1 MQELK
6 IKLSYMIEETDFETF
21 LYISKNKYQIFV
33 YDKNN
38 LKNLYDEELNSG
50 NEIELNI
57 LSKFLN
63 DNIYKIEKILK
74 IFIRNIILI
83 IEDDKVLDIGIS
95 LKKKN
100 YEKNIDQ
107 KYLENSLVE
116 VKDIFKE
123 NYQDLI
129 IMHMIIVEKE
139 NNFLLNNANNKD
151 DYLFLEVN
159 FISIPNNFTFN
170 FDKLL
175 ENYQI
180 KIKRYMSGSY
190 IKSFF
195 DEEPME
201 LFVMANKLNDGLN
214 KNEIQ
219 LVSKSK
225 ENKGF
230 FEKFFQL
237 FS

>member
-1 MQELK
+1 
-6 IKLSYMIEETDFETF
+6 MIENSDFETF

-38 LKNLYDEELNSG
+38 LKKLYHEEIG
-50 NEIELNI
+50 NNDEIELNI
-57 LSKFLN
+57 LSKFID
-63 DNIYKIEKILK
+63 DNIFKIEKMIK
-74 IFIRNIILI
+74 NFIRNIILI
-83 IEDDKVLDIGIS
+83 IQDDKVLDIGIS
-95 LKKKN
+95 LKKKI

-107 KYLENSLVE
+107 KQLENSLVE
-116 VKDIFKE
+116 IKDIFKE

-129 IMHMIIVEKE
+129 IMHMIIIEKE
-139 NNFLLNNANNKD
+139 NNFSLNNDNKND

-159 FISIPNNFTFN
+159 FISIPNNFTLN

-175 ENYQI
+175 ENHQI
-180 KIKRYMSGSY
+180 KIKRYMSAGY

-195 DEEPME
+195 DKESME

-214 KNEIQ
+214 KNEVQ
-219 LVSKSK
+219 LVSKNK

>member
-1 MQELK
+1 
-6 IKLSYMIEETDFETF
+6 MIENSDFETF
-21 LYISKNKYQIFV
+21 LYISENKYQIFV

-38 LKNLYDEELNSG
+38 LKNLYHEEIEN
-50 NEIELNI
+50 NDEIELNI
-57 LSKFLN
+57 LSKFI
-63 DNIYKIEKILK
+63 DENIYKIEKMIK
-74 IFIRNIILI
+74 NFIRNIILI

-107 KYLENSLVE
+107 TQLENSLVE

-129 IMHMIIVEKE
+129 IMHMIIVKKK
-139 NNFLLNNANNKD
+139 NSFLLNNANNND

-159 FISIPNNFTFN
+159 FISISNKFTFN
-170 FDKLL
+170 FNKLL
-175 ENYQI
+175 DNHQI
-180 KIKRYMSGSY
+180 KIKRYMSGDY

-195 DEEPME
+195 DKESKEP
-201 LFVMANKLNDGLN
+201 LDLSVMANKLNDGLN
-214 KNEIQ
+214 KNEVQ
-219 LVSKSK
+219 LVPKGK

>member
-1 MQELK
+1 
-6 IKLSYMIEETDFETF
+6 MIENSDFETF

-38 LKNLYDEELNSG
+38 LKNLYNKEIENN

-57 LSKFLN
+57 LSKFLD
-63 DNIYKIEKILK
+63 DNIYKIEKMIK
-74 IFIRNIILI
+74 NFIRNIILI
-83 IEDDKVLDIGIS
+83 VEDEKVLNIGIS

-100 YEKNIDQ
+100 YKKNINQ
-107 KYLENSLVE
+107 KLLENSLVE
-116 VKDIFKE
+116 IKDIFKE
-123 NYQDLI
+123 NYQDLL

-139 NNFLLNNANNKD
+139 NNFLLNNANNND

-170 FDKLL
+170 YDKLL
-175 ENYQI
+175 ENHQI
-180 KIKRYMSGSY
+180 NIKRYMSDGY

-195 DEEPME
+195 DIELKDLIE

-214 KNEIQ
+214 KNEVQ
-219 LVSKSK
+219 LVSKNK

>member
-1 MQELK
+1 
-6 IKLSYMIEETDFETF
+6 MIENSDFETF
-21 LYISKNKYQIFV
+21 LYISKSKYQICV

-38 LKNLYDEELNSG
+38 LKNLYSEEIGYSD
-50 NEIELNI
+50 EIELNT
-57 LSKFLN
+57 LSKFLD
-63 DNIYKIEKILK
+63 DNIYKIEKK
-74 IFIRNIILI
+74 IKNFIRNIILI
-83 IEDDKVLDIGIS
+83 VEDDKILEIGIS

-100 YEKNIDQ
+100 YEKNENQ
-107 KYLENSLVE
+107 KQLENSLVE

-123 NYQDLI
+123 NYQDLL
-129 IMHMIIVEKE
+129 IMHMVIVEKE
-139 NNFLLNNANNKD
+139 NNFLLNNANNND

-159 FISIPNNFTFN
+159 FISIPNKFTFY

-175 ENYQI
+175 ENHQI
-180 KIKRYMSGSY
+180 NIKRYMSGDY

-195 DEEPME
+195 DIESKESME

-214 KNEIQ
+214 KNEIE
-219 LVSKSK
+219 LISKSK
-225 ENKGF
+225 ENRGF

>member
-1 MQELK
+1 
-6 IKLSYMIEETDFETF
+6 MIENSDFETF
-21 LYISKNKYQIFV
+21 LYISKSKYQIFV

-38 LKNLYDEELNSG
+38 LKNLYNEEIGYSD
-50 NEIELNI
+50 EIELNT
-57 LSKFLN
+57 LSKFLD
-63 DNIYKIEKILK
+63 DNIYKIEKK
-74 IFIRNIILI
+74 IKNFIRNIILI
-83 IEDDKVLDIGIS
+83 VEDDKILEIGIS

-100 YEKNIDQ
+100 YEKNENQ
-107 KYLENSLVE
+107 KQLENSLVE

-123 NYQDLI
+123 NYQDLL
-129 IMHMIIVEKE
+129 IMHMVIVEKE
-139 NNFLLNNANNKD
+139 NNFLLNNANNND

-159 FISIPNNFTFN
+159 FISIPNKFTFN

-175 ENYQI
+175 ENHHI
-180 KIKRYMSGSY
+180 NIKRYMSGDY

-195 DEEPME
+195 DKESKESME
-201 LFVMANKLNDGLN
+201 LLLMANKLNDGLN
-214 KNEIQ
+214 KNEVQ
-219 LVSKSK
+219 LVSKNR

>member
-1 MQELK
+1 
-6 IKLSYMIEETDFETF
+6 MIENSDFETF

-38 LKNLYDEELNSG
+38 LKNLYHEEIEN
-50 NEIELNI
+50 NDEIELNI
-57 LSKFLN
+57 LSKFID
-63 DNIYKIEKILK
+63 DNIYKIEKMIK
-74 IFIRNIILI
+74 NFIGNIILI

-107 KYLENSLVE
+107 KQLENSLVE

-139 NNFLLNNANNKD
+139 NSFLLNNVNSND

-159 FISIPNNFTFN
+159 FISISNNFIFN
-170 FDKLL
+170 FNKLL
-175 ENYQI
+175 ENHQI
-180 KIKRYMSGSY
+180 KIKRYMSGGY

-195 DEEPME
+195 DKETRESLE

-214 KNEIQ
+214 KNEVQ
-219 LVSKSK
+219 LVSKGI

>member
-1 MQELK
+1 
-6 IKLSYMIEETDFETF
+6 MIENSDFETF

-38 LKNLYDEELNSG
+38 LKNLYSKEIGYSD
-50 NEIELNI
+50 EIEFNN
-57 LSKFLN
+57 LSKFLD
-63 DNIYKIEKILK
+63 DNIYKIEKK
-74 IFIRNIILI
+74 IKNFIRSIILI
-83 IEDDKVLDIGIS
+83 IEDDKILEIGIS

-100 YEKNIDQ
+100 YEKSENQ
-107 KYLENSLVE
+107 KQLENSLVE

-123 NYQDLI
+123 NYQDLL
-129 IMHMIIVEKE
+129 IMHMVLVEKE
-139 NNFLLNNANNKD
+139 NNISINDAIKG

-159 FISIPNNFTFN
+159 FISIPCQFTFN

-175 ENYQI
+175 ENHQI
-180 KIKRYMSGSY
+180 NIKRYMSGDY

-195 DEEPME
+195 DIESKESME

-219 LVSKSK
+219 LISKSK
-225 ENKGF
+225 ENRGF

>member
-1 MQELK
+1 
-6 IKLSYMIEETDFETF
+6 MIENSDFETF

-38 LKNLYDEELNSG
+38 LKNLYHEEIEN
-50 NEIELNI
+50 NDEIELNI
-57 LSKFLN
+57 LSKFID
-63 DNIYKIEKILK
+63 DNIYKIEKMIK
-74 IFIRNIILI
+74 NFIRNIILI
-83 IEDDKVLDIGIS
+83 IQDDKVLDIGIS
-95 LKKKN
+95 LKKKI

-107 KYLENSLVE
+107 KQLENSLVE
-116 VKDIFKE
+116 IKDIFKE

-139 NNFLLNNANNKD
+139 NNFSLNNDNKND

-175 ENYQI
+175 ENHQI
-180 KIKRYMSGSY
+180 KIKRYMSAGY

-195 DEEPME
+195 DKES
-201 LFVMANKLNDGLN
+201 DGVICN
-214 KNEIQ
+214 GK
-219 LVSKSK
+219 
-225 ENKGF
+225 
-230 FEKFFQL
+230 
-237 FS
+237 

>member
-1 MQELK
+1 
-6 IKLSYMIEETDFETF
+6 MIENLDFETF
-21 LYISKNKYQIFV
+21 LYISENKYQIFV

-38 LKNLYDEELNSG
+38 LKNLYHEEIEN
-50 NEIELNI
+50 NDEIELNI
-57 LSKFLN
+57 LSKFI
-63 DNIYKIEKILK
+63 DENIYKIEKMIK
-74 IFIRNIILI
+74 NFVRNIILI

-107 KYLENSLVE
+107 KQLENSLVE
-116 VKDIFKE
+116 IKDIFNE

-139 NNFLLNNANNKD
+139 NTFLLNNTNNND

-159 FISIPNNFTFN
+159 FISVSNNFTFYFN
-170 FDKLL
+170 KLL
-175 ENYQI
+175 ENHQI
-180 KIKRYMSGSY
+180 KIKRYMSGGY

-195 DEEPME
+195 DKESRESIE

-214 KNEIQ
+214 KNEVQ
-219 LVSKSK
+219 LVPKNK
-225 ENKGF
+225 ENEGF